1 MLTSL
6 KLTNFKKHENLEV
19 NFTAG
24 TNGIYGPN
32 YKGKTTLLYAVLF
45 ALGGSAHVPGNR
57 LARIGSDGRFKVE
70 LGFMIGTEHY
80 TVVRTKSTANLLK
93 GEEILAASASA
104 VTDEIEK
111 LIGMSVKQWKE
122 LHYAKQKNA
131 HSLLRY
137 SATNLHQLM
146 RRLVGAEEL
155 DGVQNRLKMM
165 ANKEQGI
172 VDALGETEYS
182 AEDCQGYIDTC
193 NERAKSVA
201 EIRKTLKES
210 VDTYTELQ
218 QKGREA
224 IDKARSRLVEIADAR
239 GAANTAK
246 ARFDAAGRGLQAAEA
261 ELKARTE
268 ARDLLQADLDA
279 MGDVDTEALSEKA
292 DRYASLSTRVKIL
305 KGQVESDDSVSAA
318 SEAVEQAQRELTK
331 RTAEA
336 KHAVE
341 EHGTSEELSEQ
352 IAAAVERRAELQA
365 RVTALK
371 NALAGA
377 TCPTCDRPFDDHD
390 PAKLQAELEEAKA
403 AFDLQAKARDALVEK
418 RDTVA
423 YADQQKERAQNNLK
437 LAKQTLDD
445 TKSRQDASLEA
456 LKTAEVALAEL
467 GDLDVEALRAKV
479 RDYLALVQRVRA
491 ARTEVVK
498 AQEAFYAA
506 TETYNKVGQ
515 TPITDVE
522 ALDAEEAKLKARLT
536 KDQNTL
542 AELLK
547 ELNEARESSA
557 LAQEKEAANAAQLAL
572 WTERLEKLR
581 EREKRH
587 DAAAK
592 RLAKIKHL
600 QKYLKE
606 NAESYMN
613 KAWSSFMA
621 HASQFA
627 NLCTGGDIEGLERTE
642 DGAFSFTEAGEEM
655 QLEEASGAQE
665 AIIGLAVQLALASAA
680 PCHLNVLLLDEPTA
694 DMDPDRSM
702 ATIAALSMLGQQIVF
717 VSHHQTDNSVC
728 SNSIHL

>member
-172 VDALGETEYS
+172 VDALGE
-182 AEDCQGYIDTC
+182 AEHSLEECQSRIDIC
-193 NERAKSVA
+193 ADRAKSVA
-201 EIRKTLKES
+201 EVRSALADTIAAYADAEAQGRKA
-210 VDTYTELQ
+210 VD
-218 QKGREA
+218 R
-224 IDKARSRLVEIADAR
+224 ARNRLTEIAEQR
-239 GAANTAK
+239 GAANTQK
-246 ARFDAAGRGLQAAEA
+246 ARFEAAQRGLENAKQTLAERQQ
-261 ELKARTE
+261 K
-268 ARDLLQADLDA
+268 
-279 MGDVDTEALSEKA
+279 V
-292 DRYASLSTRVKIL
+292 
-305 KGQVESDDSVSAA
+305 
-318 SEAVEQAQRELTK
+318 
-331 RTAEA
+331 
-336 KHAVE
+336 
-341 EHGTSEELSEQ
+341 
-352 IAAAVERRAELQA
+352 AELQA
-365 RVTALK
+365 ELDAFEGFDSEAAENLVEQFTVLSANVKALRGQLQGDGGRAEAEELVEAAKSAVGTLQSKLAGLKAEFGSQEDLTAELEKALDRKAEAQARVKALK
-371 NALAGA
+371 QAIDGA
-377 TCPTCDRPFDDHD
+377 TCPTCDRPFEDHD
-390 PAKLQAELEEAKA
+390 PKKLAEELEAAQAELKLATDAVTESTDRQGQLKAAAEQLKAAEAKA
-403 AFDLQAKARDALVEK
+403 TYAESNLATVIGNVEK
-418 RDTVA
+418 
-423 YADQQKERAQNNLK
+423 AQEK
-437 LAKQTLDD
+437 VTAAEAK
-445 TKSRQDASLEA
+445 
-456 LKTAEVALAEL
+456 LAEL
-467 GDLDVEALRAKV
+467 GDVDTAELRERITAERRLAVQHGSAVKEVRFAEESLETAQNLVDRLGEQPTVDVA
-479 RDYLALVQRVRA
+479 
-491 ARTEVVK
+491 
-498 AQEAFYAA
+498 
-506 TETYNKVGQ
+506 
-515 TPITDVE
+515 
-522 ALDAEEAKLKARLT
+522 ALDAEEEKLKARLS
-536 KDQNTL
+536 KDQGTL
-542 AELLK
+542 SELLK
-547 ELNEARESSA
+547 ELSDARESSA
-557 LAQEKEAANAAQLAL
+557 VAQEKEAANAAQLAL

-587 DAAAK
+587 DVAAK

-600 QKYLKE
+600 QKYLKD

-613 KAWSSFMA
+613 KAWTSFMA